1 MEVFYTFLVPLIFQH
16 GGKTYTCWGYREV
29 DDTVESFSATLG
41 DEAWTKAT
49 SFTDKELISEFIKL
63 LPEKPVKR
71 KRRKKA

>member
-1 MEVFYTFLVPLIFQH
+1 MEIFHTFLVPVIFQC

-29 DDTVESFSATLG
+29 DDVVESFSATLG

-49 SFTDKELISEFIKL
+49 AFNDKELVSEFSKL
-63 LPEKPVKR
+63 QPSKPVKR